1 MKELVLPK
9 MEFGKLMIRIKIKIC
24 KEYSEMNILFAFGKY
39 LKQKKNKAN
48 NKMTRF
54 DKRMRQN

>member
-1 MKELVLPK
+1 
-9 MEFGKLMIRIKIKIC
+9 
-24 KEYSEMNILFAFGKY
+24 MNIIFAFGKY